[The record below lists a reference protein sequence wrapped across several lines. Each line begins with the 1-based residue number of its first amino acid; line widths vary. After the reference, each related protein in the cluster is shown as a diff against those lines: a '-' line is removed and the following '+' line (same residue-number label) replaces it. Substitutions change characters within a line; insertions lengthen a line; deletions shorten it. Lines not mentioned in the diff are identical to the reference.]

1 MLGSLSPST
10 RELRVRFSILAFY
23 ALAIST
29 FTFPAFAQSALDRTD
44 PVQVEDEGE
53 AHEQAERPPVEPT
66 TTVEPAPGADGIKSS
81 YLVSAIIIDGRSALP
96 VAVFADIVER
106 YSGRDLAPA
115 QLEALVNE
123 IANRARAHGY
133 VFATAVIEPQALS
146 VGLLRIRLDEGIID
160 EIRIDG
166 GADSAIRR
174 QLAPLQS
181 GRPVTLA
188 TLERQLLLAGDISGA
203 FIRRSYYVREDGR
216 GILVVEAY
224 RSKSDGYVQLENNGS
239 QPIGP
244 IRARFDLGLNGVFAP
259 TDEID
264 LTYST
269 TPLQPEELQYG
280 RAGYRMVINNSG
292 TEVGGTLSYSATDPG
307 AYLADREVLGRSWQ
321 VGLEARHPFLRSRK
335 ASLWGELA
343 LQMRDLQQEREGS
356 VVRHDRIPVVRVGLF
371 SVAEAAGGRFRG
383 RLTYSQGL
391 GIFDATELGDPLA
404 SRDDASAKFSSLY
417 GWADWRRDLSSKF
430 SLRLVARGQ
439 LTTAP
444 LLSTEDLG
452 LGGNSFL
459 RGYNYSERFGDEGIM
474 GSAELRYD
482 WDNAGGLVRLLQ
494 VYAYVDGGLV
504 GSLGEGRGDGS
515 LASAGGGFRANLTR
529 NLHFDAE
536 VAVPLTGPRYDTG
549 DKAPRFNLRVRYR
562 L

>member
-1 MLGSLSPST
+1 ME
-10 RELRVRFSILAFY
+10 ELRVRFPILAFY
-23 ALAIST
+23 ALAISSL
-29 FTFPAFAQSALDRTD
+29 TFPASAQSTLDRTD
-44 PVQVEDEGE
+44 PVQAEVKDESDE
-53 AHEQAERPPVEPT
+53 RAERPALEST
-66 TTVEPAPGADGIKSS
+66 ATIEPAPRADGIESN
-81 YLVSAIIIDGRSALP
+81 YLVSAIIIDGRHELP
-96 VAVFADIVER
+96 VAAFTDIVER
-106 YSGRDLAPA
+106 YSGRDLTPG

-133 VFATAVIEPQALS
+133 VFATAVIEAQALS
-146 VGLLRIRLDEGIID
+146 VGILRVRLDEGIID
-160 EIRIDG
+160 EIRIHGD
-166 GADSAIRR
+166 DDPAIRR
-174 QLAPLQS
+174 QLAPLRS

-188 TLERQLLLAGDISGA
+188 MLERQILLAGDISGA
-203 FIRRSYYVREDGR
+203 FIRRSYYEREDGR
-216 GILVVEAY
+216 GILVVEAR
-224 RSKSDGYVQLENNGS
+224 RSYSGGYAELENNGS

-244 IRARFDLGLNGVFAP
+244 IRARFNLDLNGIISS
-259 TDEID
+259 TDEVD

-269 TPLQPEELQYG
+269 TPFQPEELQYG
-280 RAGYRMVINNSG
+280 RVGYRMVINNSG

-307 AYLADREVLGRSWQ
+307 AYLADRDVFGRSWQ
-321 VGLEARHPFLRSRK
+321 VGLEARHPFLRSRN
-335 ASLWGELA
+335 ASLWGDFA
-343 LQMRDLQQEREGS
+343 LRMRDLRQEREGS

-371 SVAEAAGGRFRG
+371 SVAEAAGGRLRG

-391 GIFDATELGDPLA
+391 SILGATELGDPLA

-417 GWADWRRDLSSKF
+417 GWADWNRDLSSNF

-439 LTTAP
+439 LTSAP

-482 WDNAGGLVRLLQ
+482 WNNVGGVVPNLQ
-494 VYAYVDGGLV
+494 VYAYVDGGVV
-504 GSLGEGRGDGS
+504 GSLGKGRGDGS
-515 LASAGGGFRANLTR
+515 LASAGGGVRADLTR
-529 NLHFDAE
+529 DLDFDVE

-549 DKAPRFNLRVRYR
+549 NKAPRFNLRLRYR

>member
-1 MLGSLSPST
+1 M
-10 RELRVRFSILAFY
+10 RFLILAFY
-23 ALAIST
+23 ALAISA
-29 FTFPAFAQSALDRTD
+29 FTFPASAQSSLDRTD
-44 PVQVEDEGE
+44 PVQAEDVEEADEISDLPT
-53 AHEQAERPPVEPT
+53 AEST
-66 TTVEPAPGADGIKSS
+66 ATVAPAPGADGIKSS

-106 YSGRDLAPA
+106 YSGRDLSPG

-123 IANRARAHGY
+123 IANRARARGY
-133 VFATAVIEPQALS
+133 VFATAVIEPQPLS

-160 EIRIDG
+160 EIRIRGD
-166 GADSAIRR
+166 DDPAIRR
-174 QLAPLQS
+174 QLVPLQS

-188 TLERQLLLAGDISGA
+188 MLERQILLAGDISGS
-203 FIRRSYYVREDGR
+203 FIRRSYYERENGR

-224 RSKSDGYVQLENNGS
+224 RSKSDGYVELENNGS

-244 IRARFDLGLNGVFAP
+244 IRARFDLDLNGVVSP

-269 TPLQPEELQYG
+269 TPLQPKELQYG
-280 RAGYRMVINNSG
+280 RVGYRMVVNNSG
-292 TEVGGTLSYSATDPG
+292 TEIGGTLSYSATDPG
-307 AYLADREVLGRSWQ
+307 AYLADRDVFGKSWQ
-321 VGLEARHPFLRSRK
+321 VGFEARHPFIRSRN
-335 ASLWGELA
+335 ASLWGEFA
-343 LQMRDLQQEREGS
+343 LQMRDLRQEREGA
-356 VVRHDRIPVVRVGLF
+356 VARHDRIPVVRVGLF
-371 SVAEAAGGRFRG
+371 SIAEAAGGRFRG
-383 RLTYSQGL
+383 RLTYSQGMS
-391 GIFDATELGDPLA
+391 IFDATELGDPLA
-404 SRDDASAKFSSLY
+404 SRDDASAEFSSLY
-417 GWADWRRDLSSKF
+417 GWADWSRDLPSDF
-430 SLRLVARGQ
+430 SIRLVARGQ

-482 WDNAGGLVRLLQ
+482 WDNAGGVVRRLQ

-529 NLHFDAE
+529 NLYFDAE

-549 DKAPRFNLRVRYR
+549 DKAPRFNLRLRYR
-562 L
+562 S